1 MTMNDFAR
9 ILEDFFVKYLSVE
22 RGCSINTRKNYRD
35 TFVELFAFLNETLGI
50 PSNKICMETFSFDT
64 INSFLDW
71 LEETKG
77 VSVATRNNRLAGI
90 KSFFK
95 YVSYK
100 EPYRLNLCS
109 SILDIKAKKN
119 ISAPMNYLTIA
130 AIEQLFASFDLK
142 DPDELRDFC
151 IIALLYESGARVS
164 ELICIKL
171 CEIRLDMPSTVV
183 LHGKGGKSR
192 IVPIDRTLAAK
203 IRRYVSLFKKEPDDY
218 LFTNAQK
225 KPLSRRG
232 VDYILQ
238 KHFKEVRSVSPSVF
252 PEKISPHCMRH
263 SRAMHLL
270 ENGVNLI
277 YIRDLLGHASVTT
290 TEIYSKA
297 NPEIKRKHIEEASGL
312 IIDHDDYDDEK
323 QEELLSWLKNNI

>member
-35 TFVELFAFLNETLGI
+35 TFVELFAFLNETLDI

-164 ELICIKL
+164 ELIYIKL

-238 KHFKEVRSVSPSVF
+238 KHFFAFLIRTDSQFTKVKHACRFQAAKVQCLF
-252 PEKISPHCMRH
+252 CALANQI
-263 SRAMHLL
+263 AF
-270 ENGVNLI
+270 NL
-277 YIRDLLGHASVTT
+277 RTQS
-290 TEIYSKA
+290 ES
-297 NPEIKRKHIEEASGL
+297 EC
-312 IIDHDDYDDEK
+312 
-323 QEELLSWLKNNI
+323 